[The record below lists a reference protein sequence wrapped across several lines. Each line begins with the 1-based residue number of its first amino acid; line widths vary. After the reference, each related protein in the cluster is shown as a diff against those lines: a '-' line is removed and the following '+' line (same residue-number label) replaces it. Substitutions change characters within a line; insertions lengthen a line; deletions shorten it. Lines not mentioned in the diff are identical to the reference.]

1 MMNTIDVLP
10 AIEICDVAKSYR
22 SVVALKS
29 VKLSIPQGSFFAL
42 LGPNGAGK
50 STLISIIAGLVK
62 ADSGKVRILGHDVV
76 NDYALA
82 RRMIGLV
89 PQELIDE
96 PFFAIQDLLRIQA
109 GYFGLG
115 QEQWPWIDELLHNLG
130 LWDKRKETMPSL
142 SGGMK
147 RRVLIALALVHQP
160 KVLVL
165 DEPTAGVDIELRLG
179 LWSFIRQLHAQ
190 GMTIILT
197 THYLEEAEQLCEQIA
212 ILREGEL
219 LALSSTQ
226 DLLDSHPWEYVELSL
241 QGGRTELPMSLQ
253 EKLHRQQGNKWVL
266 RLPRGF
272 VRADMVAE
280 LQQAGCLLSEMRSIE
295 ASLED
300 VFRAMTSKDLL

>member
-1 MMNTIDVLP
+1 MNNHAVP
-10 AIEICDVAKSYR
+10 AIEIRDVVKSYR
-22 SVVALKS
+22 DIAALKS
-29 VKLSIPQGSFFAL
+29 VSLSIPQGSFFAL

-50 STLISIIAGLVK
+50 STLISVIAGLVK
-62 ADSGKVRILGHDVV
+62 ADAGHVRILGHDVV
-76 NDYALA
+76 SDYADA
-82 RRMIGLV
+82 RRLIGLV

-109 GYFGLG
+109 GYFGFG

-147 RRVLIALALVHQP
+147 RRVLIALALVHKP

-179 LWSFIRQLHAQ
+179 LWTFIRQLHAQ

-212 ILREGEL
+212 ILREGQL

-226 DLLDSHPWEYVELSL
+226 ALLAAHPWEYIEVTL
-241 QGGRTELPMSLQ
+241 QGENAALPETL
-253 EKLHRQQGNKWVL
+253 LTHIHRQQANKWVL
-266 RLPRGF
+266 RLPRGQ
-272 VRADMVAE
+272 VRTELVAQ
-280 LQQAGCLLSEMRSIE
+280 LQQAGCLLSEIRSIE

>member
-1 MMNTIDVLP
+1 MNSHHLVP
-10 AIEICDVAKSYR
+10 AIEICDVVKSYR
-22 SVVALKS
+22 DVAALKS
-29 VKLSIPQGSFFAL
+29 VSLSIPQGSFFAL

-50 STLISIIAGLVK
+50 STLISVIAGLVK
-62 ADSGKVRILGHDVV
+62 ADAGHVSIMGHDVV
-76 NDYALA
+76 SDYADA

-96 PFFAIQDLLRIQA
+96 PFFVIQDLLRIQA
-109 GYFGLG
+109 GYFGFG

-147 RRVLIALALVHQP
+147 RRVLIALALVHKP

-179 LWSFIRQLHAQ
+179 LWTFIRQLHAQ

-212 ILREGEL
+212 ILREGQL

-226 DLLDSHPWEYVELSL
+226 ALLAAHPWEYIEVTL
-241 QGGRTELPMSLQ
+241 QGENSVLPEALQ
-253 EKLHRQQGNKWVL
+253 ASVHRQQANKWVL
-266 RLPRGF
+266 RLPRGM
-272 VRADMVAE
+272 VRTELVAK

>member
-1 MMNTIDVLP
+1 MSNLP
-10 AIEICDVAKSYR
+10 AAIEITNLSKHYRGVKALNQVA
-22 SVVALKS
+22 
-29 VKLSIPQGSFFAL
+29 LSIPQGSFFAL

-62 ADSGKVRILGHDVV
+62 ADAGTVSIMGHDVV
-76 NDYALA
+76 ADYADA
-82 RRMIGLV
+82 RRALGLV

-96 PFFAIQDLLRIQA
+96 PFFAIEDLLRIQA
-109 GYFGLG
+109 GYFGFG
-115 QEQWPWIDELLHNLG
+115 QEQWAWIDELLHNLG

-147 RRVLIALALVHQP
+147 RRVLIALALVHKP

-179 LWSFIRQLHAQ
+179 LWTFIRQLHAQ

-219 LALSSTQ
+219 LALSSPQ
-226 DLLDSHPWEYVELSL
+226 ALLDSHPWEYIELSL
-241 QGGRTELPMSLQ
+241 QGEHQQLPESLQ
-253 EKLHRQQGNKWVL
+253 ASVHRQQANKWVL
-266 RLPRGF
+266 RLPRGQ
-272 VRADMVAE
+272 VRADLVAH
-280 LQQAGCLLSEMRSIE
+280 LQHAGCLLSEMRSIE

>member
-1 MMNTIDVLP
+1 MNNQSAVS
-10 AIEICDVAKSYR
+10 AIEIRDVVKSYR
-22 SVVALKS
+22 DVAALKS
-29 VKLSIPQGSFFAL
+29 VSLSIPQGSFFAL

-62 ADSGKVRILGHDVV
+62 ADAGHVNILGHDVV
-76 NDYALA
+76 SDYADA
-82 RRMIGLV
+82 RRLIGLV

-109 GYFGLG
+109 GYFGFG

-147 RRVLIALALVHQP
+147 RRVLIALALVHKP

-179 LWSFIRQLHAQ
+179 LWTFIRQLHAQ

-212 ILREGEL
+212 ILREGQL

-226 DLLDSHPWEYVELSL
+226 ALL
-241 QGGRTELPMSLQ
+241 
-253 EKLHRQQGNKWVL
+253 
-266 RLPRGF
+266 
-272 VRADMVAE
+272 
-280 LQQAGCLLSEMRSIE
+280 
-295 ASLED
+295 AS
-300 VFRAMTSKDLL
+300 

>member
-1 MMNTIDVLP
+1 MNQTPAV
-10 AIEICDVAKSYR
+10 AIEIKQLTKTYR
-22 SVVALKS
+22 GLIALNSVN
-29 VKLSIPQGSFFAL
+29 LSIPQGRFFAL

-62 ADSGKVRILGHDVV
+62 ADAGSVSIMGHDVV
-76 NDYALA
+76 DDFADA
-82 RRMIGLV
+82 RRMLGLV

-96 PFFAIQDLLRIQA
+96 PFFSIQDLLRIQA
-109 GYFGLG
+109 GYFGFG
-115 QEQWPWIDELLHNLG
+115 KEQWPWIDELLTNLG

-147 RRVLIALALVHQP
+147 RRVLIALALVHKP

-179 LWSFIRQLHAQ
+179 LWNFVRQLHAQ

-212 ILREGEL
+212 ILREGQL

-226 DLLDSHPWEYVELSL
+226 ALLDSHPWEYVEVSL
-241 QGGRTELPMSLQ
+241 QGEQAILPASLQ
-253 EKLHRQQGNKWVL
+253 ARIHRQQGNKWVL
-266 RLPRGF
+266 RLPRGQ
-272 VRADMVAE
+272 VRADLVTE
-280 LQQAGCLLSEMRSIE
+280 LQQAGQMLSEIRSIE

-300 VFRAMTSKDLL
+300 VFRALTSKDLV

>member
-1 MMNTIDVLP
+1 MKEA
-10 AIEICDVAKSYR
+10 AIHIEQVSKSYR
-22 SVVALKS
+22 GTSALESVSLT
-29 VKLSIPQGSFFAL
+29 IPQGSFFAL

-50 STLISIIAGLVK
+50 STLISIISGLVK
-62 ADSGKVRILGHDVV
+62 ADAGRVSIMGHDVI
-76 NDYALA
+76 NDYAQA
-82 RRMIGLV
+82 RRAIGLV

-96 PFFAIQDLLRIQA
+96 PFFSIQDLLRIQA
-109 GYFGLG
+109 GYFGFG
-115 QEQWPWIDELLHNLG
+115 SEQWPWIDELLTNLG

-147 RRVLIALALVHQP
+147 RRVLIALALVHKP

-179 LWSFIRQLHAQ
+179 LWTFIRQLHAQ

-212 ILREGEL
+212 ILREGQL

-226 DLLDSHPWEYVELSL
+226 DLLNSHPWEYIEVSL
-241 QGGRTELPMSLQ
+241 QGEASSLPEQLQ
-253 EKLHRQQGNKWVL
+253 PNVHRQQGNKWVL
-266 RLPRGF
+266 RLPRGQ
-272 VRADMVAE
+272 VRTELVAQ

-300 VFRAMTSKDLL
+300 VFRAMTSKDLS

>member
-1 MMNTIDVLP
+1 MTMNTP
-10 AIEICDVAKSYR
+10 AIEIVNVAKSYHGL
-22 SVVALKS
+22 VALKS
-29 VKLSIPQGSFFAL
+29 VTLTIPQGSFFAL

-62 ADSGKVRILGHDVV
+62 ADAGQVRIMGHDVV
-76 NDYALA
+76 DDYADA
-82 RRMIGLV
+82 RRALGLV

-109 GYFGLG
+109 GYFGFG
-115 QEQWPWIDELLHNLG
+115 SEHWPWIDELLHNLG
-130 LWDKRKETMPSL
+130 LWDKRKATMPSL

-147 RRVLIALALVHQP
+147 RRVLIALALVHKP

-179 LWSFIRQLHAQ
+179 LWTFIRQLHAQ

-212 ILREGEL
+212 ILREGDL

-226 DLLDSHPWEYVELSL
+226 ALLDAHPWEYIEVTL
-241 QGGRTELPMSLQ
+241 QGDAPTLPEALQ
-253 EKLHRQQGNKWVL
+253 ASVHRQQANKWVL
-266 RLPRGF
+266 RLARGQ
-272 VRADMVAE
+272 VRAELVAQ

>member
-1 MMNTIDVLP
+1 MKAA
-10 AIEICDVAKSYR
+10 AIHIEQVSKSYR
-22 SVVALKS
+22 GTSALESVSLT
-29 VKLSIPQGSFFAL
+29 IPQGSFFAL

-62 ADSGKVRILGHDVV
+62 ADAGRVSIMGHDVV
-76 NDYALA
+76 NDYAQA
-82 RRMIGLV
+82 RRAIGLV

-96 PFFAIQDLLRIQA
+96 PFFSIQDLLRIQA
-109 GYFGLG
+109 GYFGFG
-115 QEQWPWIDELLHNLG
+115 SEQWPWIDELLTNLG

-147 RRVLIALALVHQP
+147 RRVLIALALVHKP

-179 LWSFIRQLHAQ
+179 LWTFIRQLHGQ

-212 ILREGEL
+212 ILREGQL

-226 DLLDSHPWEYVELSL
+226 DLLNSHPWEYIEVSL
-241 QGGRTELPMSLQ
+241 QGEASSLPEQLQ
-253 EKLHRQQGNKWVL
+253 PSVHRQQGNKWVL
-266 RLPRGF
+266 RLPRGQ
-272 VRADMVAE
+272 VRTELVAE
-280 LQQAGCLLSEMRSIE
+280 LQRAGCLLSEMRSIE

-300 VFRAMTSKDLL
+300 VFRAMTSKDLS

>member
-1 MMNTIDVLP
+1 MNSQPAVS
-10 AIEICDVAKSYR
+10 AIEISHVSKSYR
-22 SVVALKS
+22 QVSALKS
-29 VKLSIPQGSFFAL
+29 VQLTIPQGSFFAL

-62 ADSGKVRILGHDVV
+62 ADTGRVRIMGHDVV
-76 NDYALA
+76 SDYADA
-82 RRMIGLV
+82 RRSIGLV

-109 GYFGLG
+109 GYFGFG

-130 LWDKRKETMPSL
+130 LWEKRKETMPSL

-147 RRVLIALALVHQP
+147 RRVLIALALVHKP

-179 LWSFIRQLHAQ
+179 LWTFIRQLHAQ

-226 DLLDSHPWEYVELSL
+226 ALLDSHPWEYIEIALQGEHNVLPVSL
-241 QGGRTELPMSLQ
+241 QSQ
-253 EKLHRQQGNKWVL
+253 VHRQQANKWVL
-266 RLPRGF
+266 RLPRGS
-272 VRADMVAE
+272 VRTELVAK

>member
-1 MMNTIDVLP
+1 MKAA
-10 AIEICDVAKSYR
+10 AIHIEQVSKSYR
-22 SVVALKS
+22 GTSALESVSLT
-29 VKLSIPQGSFFAL
+29 IPQGSFFAL

-62 ADSGKVRILGHDVV
+62 ADAGRVSIMGHDVV
-76 NDYALA
+76 NDYAQA
-82 RRMIGLV
+82 RRAIGLV

-96 PFFAIQDLLRIQA
+96 PFFSIQDLLRIQA
-109 GYFGLG
+109 GYFGFG
-115 QEQWPWIDELLHNLG
+115 SEQWPWIDELLTNLG

-147 RRVLIALALVHQP
+147 RRVLIALALVHKP

-179 LWSFIRQLHAQ
+179 LWTFIRQLHAQ

-212 ILREGEL
+212 ILREGQL

-226 DLLDSHPWEYVELSL
+226 DLLNSHPWEYIEVSL
-241 QGGRTELPMSLQ
+241 QGEASSLPEQLQ
-253 EKLHRQQGNKWVL
+253 PSVHRQQGNKWVL
-266 RLPRGF
+266 RLPRGQ
-272 VRADMVAE
+272 VRTELVAQ

-300 VFRAMTSKDLL
+300 VFRAMTSKDLS

>member
-1 MMNTIDVLP
+1 MSQLEHVP
-10 AIEICDVAKSYR
+10 AIEIVGVCKSYR
-22 SVVALKS
+22 TVSALTSVQFT
-29 VKLSIPQGSFFAL
+29 IPQGSFFAL

-62 ADSGKVRILGHDVV
+62 ADAGQVRIMGHDVV
-76 NDYALA
+76 SDYADA
-82 RRMIGLV
+82 RRSIGLV

-96 PFFAIQDLLRIQA
+96 PFFSIQDLLRIQA
-109 GYFGLG
+109 GYFGFG
-115 QEQWPWIDELLHNLG
+115 QEQWPWVDELLHNLG
-130 LWDKRKETMPSL
+130 LWEKRKETMPSL

-147 RRVLIALALVHQP
+147 RRVLIALALVHKP

-179 LWSFIRQLHAQ
+179 LWDFVRQLHAQ

-226 DLLDSHPWEYVELSL
+226 ALLDSHPWEYIEIVLQGENNVLPASL
-241 QGGRTELPMSLQ
+241 QAQ
-253 EKLHRQQGNKWVL
+253 VHRQQANKWVL
-266 RLPRGF
+266 RLPRGS
-272 VRADMVAE
+272 VRADLVAK
-280 LQQAGCLLSEMRSIE
+280 LQQGGCLLSEIRSIE

>member
-1 MMNTIDVLP
+1 MTAMNSNTP
-10 AIEICDVAKSYR
+10 AIEIVNLAKRYQTVTALE
-22 SVVALKS
+22 SVS
-29 VKLSIPQGSFFAL
+29 LSIPQGSFFAL

-62 ADSGKVRILGHDVV
+62 ADTGSVRIMGADVV
-76 NDYALA
+76 ADYMQA
-82 RRMIGLV
+82 RRALGLV

-109 GYFGLG
+109 GYFGFG

-130 LWDKRKETMPSL
+130 LWDKRKETMPNL

-147 RRVLIALALVHQP
+147 RRVLIALALVHKP

-212 ILREGEL
+212 ILREGAL

-226 DLLDSHPWEYVELSL
+226 ELLNAHPWEYIEVTL
-241 QGGRTELPMSLQ
+241 QSESSILPATLQ
-253 EKLHRQQGNKWVL
+253 QSIHRQQANKWVL
-266 RLPRGF
+266 RLPRGQL
-272 VRADMVAE
+272 RADLVAQ
-280 LQQAGCLLSEMRSIE
+280 LQESGCLLTEMRSIE

>member
-1 MMNTIDVLP
+1 MNNQSAVS
-10 AIEICDVAKSYR
+10 AIEIRDVVKSYR
-22 SVVALKS
+22 DVAALKS
-29 VKLSIPQGSFFAL
+29 VSLSIPQGSFFAL

-62 ADSGKVRILGHDVV
+62 ADAGHVNILGHDVV
-76 NDYALA
+76 SDYADA
-82 RRMIGLV
+82 RRLIGLV

-109 GYFGLG
+109 GYFGFG

-147 RRVLIALALVHQP
+147 RRVLIALALVHKP

-179 LWSFIRQLHAQ
+179 LWTFIRQLHAQ

-212 ILREGEL
+212 ILREGKL

-226 DLLDSHPWEYVELSL
+226 ALLAAHPWEYIEVTL
-241 QGGRTELPMSLQ
+241 QGENSVLPEALQ
-253 EKLHRQQGNKWVL
+253 ASVHRQQANKWVL
-266 RLPRGF
+266 RLPRGM
-272 VRADMVAE
+272 VRTELVAN

>member
-1 MMNTIDVLP
+1 MSTSSA
-10 AIEICDVAKSYR
+10 AINIVGLTKFYKGTA
-22 SVVALKS
+22 ALKS
-29 VKLSIPQGSFFAL
+29 VTLSIPQGSFFAL

-62 ADSGKVRILGHDVV
+62 ADAGHVSIMGHDVID
-76 NDYALA
+76 DYADA
-82 RRMIGLV
+82 RRALGLV

-109 GYFGLG
+109 GYFGFG
-115 QEQWPWIDELLHNLG
+115 QEQWPWVDELLQNLG
-130 LWDKRKETMPSL
+130 LWDKRRAAMPSL

-147 RRVLIALALVHQP
+147 RRVLIALALVHKP

-226 DLLDSHPWEYVELSL
+226 ALLDSHPWEYIEVTL
-241 QGGRTELPMSLQ
+241 QGDNNLLPEALHASI
-253 EKLHRQQGNKWVL
+253 HRQQANKWVL
-266 RLPRGF
+266 RLPRGQ
-272 VRADMVAE
+272 VRAELVAQ

-300 VFRAMTSKDLL
+300 VFRAMTTKDLI

>member
-1 MMNTIDVLP
+1 MKAA
-10 AIEICDVAKSYR
+10 AIHIEQVSKSYR
-22 SVVALKS
+22 GTSALESVSLT
-29 VKLSIPQGSFFAL
+29 IPQGSFFAL

-62 ADSGKVRILGHDVV
+62 ADAGRVSIMGHDVV
-76 NDYALA
+76 NDYAQA
-82 RRMIGLV
+82 RRAIGLV

-96 PFFAIQDLLRIQA
+96 PFFSIQDLLRIQA
-109 GYFGLG
+109 GYFGFG
-115 QEQWPWIDELLHNLG
+115 SEQWPWIDELLTNLG

-147 RRVLIALALVHQP
+147 RRVLIALALVHKP

-179 LWSFIRQLHAQ
+179 LWTFIRQLHGQ

-212 ILREGEL
+212 ILREGQL

-226 DLLDSHPWEYVELSL
+226 DLLNSHPWEYIEVSL
-241 QGGRTELPMSLQ
+241 QGEASSLPEHLQ
-253 EKLHRQQGNKWVL
+253 PSVHRQQGNKWVL
-266 RLPRGF
+266 RLPRGQ
-272 VRADMVAE
+272 VRTELVAE
-280 LQQAGCLLSEMRSIE
+280 LQRAGCLLSEMRSIE

-300 VFRAMTSKDLL
+300 VFRAMTSKDLS

>member
-1 MMNTIDVLP
+1 MKAA
-10 AIEICDVAKSYR
+10 AIHIEQVSKSYR
-22 SVVALKS
+22 GTSALESVSLT
-29 VKLSIPQGSFFAL
+29 IPQGSFFAL

-50 STLISIIAGLVK
+50 STLISIISGLVK
-62 ADSGKVRILGHDVV
+62 ADAGRVSIMGHDVI
-76 NDYALA
+76 NDYAQA
-82 RRMIGLV
+82 RRAIGLV

-96 PFFAIQDLLRIQA
+96 PFFSIQDLLRIQA
-109 GYFGLG
+109 GYFGFG
-115 QEQWPWIDELLHNLG
+115 SEQWPWIDELLTNLG

-147 RRVLIALALVHQP
+147 RRVLIALALVHKP

-179 LWSFIRQLHAQ
+179 LWTFIRQLHAQ

-212 ILREGEL
+212 ILREGQL

-226 DLLDSHPWEYVELSL
+226 DLLNSHPWEYIEVSL
-241 QGGRTELPMSLQ
+241 QGEASSLPEQLQ
-253 EKLHRQQGNKWVL
+253 PSVHRQQGNKWVL
-266 RLPRGF
+266 RLPRGQ
-272 VRADMVAE
+272 VRTELVAQ

-300 VFRAMTSKDLL
+300 VFRAMTSKDLS

>member
-1 MMNTIDVLP
+1 MNQTPAV
-10 AIEICDVAKSYR
+10 AIEIKQLTKTYR
-22 SVVALKS
+22 GLTALNSVN
-29 VKLSIPQGSFFAL
+29 LSIPQGSFFAL

-62 ADSGKVRILGHDVV
+62 ADAGSVSIMGHDVV
-76 NDYALA
+76 DDFADA
-82 RRMIGLV
+82 RRMLGLV

-96 PFFAIQDLLRIQA
+96 PFFSIQDLLRIQA
-109 GYFGLG
+109 GYFGFG
-115 QEQWPWIDELLHNLG
+115 KEQWPWIDELLTNLG

-147 RRVLIALALVHQP
+147 RRVLIALALVHKP

-179 LWSFIRQLHAQ
+179 LWNFVRQLHAQ

-212 ILREGEL
+212 ILREGQL

-226 DLLDSHPWEYVELSL
+226 ALLDSHPWEYVEVSL
-241 QGGRTELPMSLQ
+241 QGEQAILPASLQ
-253 EKLHRQQGNKWVL
+253 ARIHRQQGNKWVL
-266 RLPRGF
+266 RLPRGQ
-272 VRADMVAE
+272 VRADLVAE
-280 LQQAGCLLSEMRSIE
+280 LQQAGQMLSEIRSIE

-300 VFRAMTSKDLL
+300 VFRALTSKDLV

>member
-1 MMNTIDVLP
+1 MNQTPAV
-10 AIEICDVAKSYR
+10 AIEIKQLTKTYR
-22 SVVALKS
+22 GLTALNSVN
-29 VKLSIPQGSFFAL
+29 LSIPQGSFFAL

-62 ADSGKVRILGHDVV
+62 ADAGSVSIMGHDVV
-76 NDYALA
+76 NDFADA
-82 RRMIGLV
+82 RRMLGLV

-96 PFFAIQDLLRIQA
+96 PFFSIQDLLRIQA
-109 GYFGLG
+109 GYFGFG
-115 QEQWPWIDELLHNLG
+115 KEQWPWIDELLTNLG

-147 RRVLIALALVHQP
+147 RRVLIALALVHKP

-179 LWSFIRQLHAQ
+179 LWNFVRQLHAQ

-212 ILREGEL
+212 ILREGQL

-226 DLLDSHPWEYVELSL
+226 ALLDSHPWEYVEVSL
-241 QGGRTELPMSLQ
+241 QGEQAILPASLQ
-253 EKLHRQQGNKWVL
+253 SRIHRQQGNKWVL
-266 RLPRGF
+266 RLPRGQ
-272 VRADMVAE
+272 VRADLVAE
-280 LQQAGCLLSEMRSIE
+280 LQQAGQMLSEIRSIE

-300 VFRAMTSKDLL
+300 VFRALTSKDLV